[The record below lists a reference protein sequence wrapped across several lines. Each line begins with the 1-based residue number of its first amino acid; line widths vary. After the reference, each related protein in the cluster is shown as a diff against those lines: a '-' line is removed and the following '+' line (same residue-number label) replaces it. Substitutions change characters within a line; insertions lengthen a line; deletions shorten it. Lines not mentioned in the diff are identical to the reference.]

1 MTGGPSLSGKKQ
13 EERERGGKERGL
25 AVLLGRVTRSICR
38 TVRCTR
44 WLLAGWA
51 GLGSVRSAADFFSF
65 KTVFSFFLFW
75 F

>member
-1 MTGGPSLSGKKQ
+1 M
-13 EERERGGKERGL
+13 
-25 AVLLGRVTRSICR
+25 
-38 TVRCTR
+38 R

-51 GLGSVRSAADFFSF
+51 GLGPVRSAADFFSF

>member
-1 MTGGPSLSGKKQ
+1 VGHRCQEKNRKK
-13 EERERGGKERGL
+13 EKEGGKERGL
-25 AVLLGRVTRSICR
+25 AVLLGRATRSICR

-51 GLGSVRSAADFFSF
+51 GLGSVRSAADIFSF